1 MDNIIFQNSAGLPGE
16 VFAYRSSQG
25 TEVVRAV
32 TTASKLSPV
41 AVLDQTLTI
50 RHDMNPNSKKPDRH
64 LVRVDRV
71 ISTTSGNKTLSS
83 YVVLVIPKGIDET
96 LLAGQ
101 LANAGKESIAGYL
114 AQVCDDGGTLNLFKR
129 LRNGE
134 FK

>member
-41 AVLDQTLTI
+41 EITDQTLTM
-50 RHDMNPNSKKPDRH
+50 RHDMSPNSKKPDRH

-71 ISTTSGNKTLSS
+71 ISTSSGNKTLSA

-101 LANAGKESIAGYL
+101 LADDGKESIAGYL
-114 AQVCDDGGTLNLFKR
+114 AQICDDGGTISLFKR
-129 LRNGE
+129 LKNGE